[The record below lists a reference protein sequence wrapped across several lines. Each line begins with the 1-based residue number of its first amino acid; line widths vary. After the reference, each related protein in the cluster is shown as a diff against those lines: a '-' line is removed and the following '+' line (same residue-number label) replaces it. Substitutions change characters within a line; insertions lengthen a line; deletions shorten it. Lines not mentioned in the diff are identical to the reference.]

1 MSNHPL
7 DVTGVVLAG
16 GQSRRFE
23 AGDKALATLD
33 DDPLLK
39 RVVGTLRAVT
49 ARPPIVAV
57 RTPEQQARLSTVLP
71 TAWNVRFVQDAES
84 LSGPVAGVTAA
95 CAEADTEWLFV
106 AGCDMPLLDPRAVR
120 ALLDRLAH
128 EPTRTPSAVV
138 PLSES
143 DHHEPLHA
151 LYRCSA
157 VLNVATELSE
167 GNGFGVLLRELTD
180 VDYVPVSAL
189 PRAVRT
195 SVTNVNTCRELERIT
210 APCEASQ

>member
-1 MSNHPL
+1 MTDHPL

-23 AGDKALATLD
+23 AGDKALATLG

-49 ARPPIVAV
+49 GRPPIVAV

-71 TAWNVRFVQDAES
+71 TAWDVRFVQDAES

-95 CAEADTEWLFV
+95 CAEAETPWLFV
-106 AGCDMPLLDPRAVR
+106 AGCDMPLLEPRAIS
-120 ALLDRLAH
+120 ALFDKAAQDSA
-128 EPTRTPSAVV
+128 RTASAIV
-138 PLSES
+138 PRSEGGY
-143 DHHEPLHA
+143 HEPLHA

-157 VLNVATELSE
+157 VRNIASALST
-167 GNGFGVLLRELTD
+167 GDGFGVLLKQLAD
-180 VDYVPVSAL
+180 VDYVPFADL

-195 SVTNVNTCRELERIT
+195 SVTNVNTCRELERIA
-210 APCEASQ
+210 APCEANQ